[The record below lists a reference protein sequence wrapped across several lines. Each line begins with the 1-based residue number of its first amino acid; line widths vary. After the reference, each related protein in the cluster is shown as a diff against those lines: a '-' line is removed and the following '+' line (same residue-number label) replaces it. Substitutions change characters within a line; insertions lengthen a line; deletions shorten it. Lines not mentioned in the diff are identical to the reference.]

1 MWWREPKTAV
11 RGCGCIGGPMCSVAT
26 QQYIWD
32 VAFRKI
38 CAVWPFPLL
47 PRLISPASLR
57 IYIHL
62 PAKGRTILA
71 FHFPV
76 QGFSVFA
83 DKCSPIHPDR
93 CHIASLPLW
102 YIASDPAT
110 CNRES
115 APGTPLPGQHSDTG
129 DYFKGASLEA
139 PCAETQA
146 MCPVHKHSLQECG
159 YQLVSGSGS
168 DSAALLVTGHPDTVQ
183 YLRRG
188 FMLLCAATP
197 VPHSLLLFSI
207 VTSQVRAAE
216 TICVKGR
223 F

>member
-1 MWWREPKTAV
+1 MWWRELEPKAAM
-11 RGCGCIGGPMCSVAT
+11 RGCGFINGPVCSVAT
-26 QQYIWD
+26 QQCIWD
-32 VAFRKI
+32 VAFKKI
-38 CAVWPFPLL
+38 CAVWPFPPL

-93 CHIASLPLW
+93 CHIASLLLW

-115 APGTPLPGQHSDTG
+115 APGTPLPGPHSDMG
-129 DYFKGASLEA
+129 DYFKGASLA
-139 PCAETQA
+139 ALCVETQA
-146 MCPVHKHSLQECG
+146 TRCVHKHSEMW
-159 YQLVSGSGS
+159 VSARVWVRQRQCRSTCHRSPWHGAISLAGIYV
-168 DSAALLVTGHPDTVQ
+168 ALRSNSCPS
-183 YLRRG
+183 
-188 FMLLCAATP
+188 FSS
-197 VPHSLLLFSI
+197 SLWLHRSEQQKQS
-207 VTSQVRAAE
+207 V
-216 TICVKGR
+216 
-223 F
+223 